1 MFHRQERIFSA
12 MSKRDNGMDIGL
24 SAEDD
29 GADDQHLAQVGLLN
43 TFCDLFTGDG
53 YHQTENFD
61 DIWRGFQ
68 TAMASGTRT
77 YGIIKGDHLVG
88 KTNLIRGF
96 AGKVARNECI
106 PLLRGRTMLKIRD
119 NAVSAVETPEAEAMQ
134 AYLRAFK
141 GADCGGFMLYT
152 DDDNAAKAF
161 LSLPELEI
169 PFIYEDRSG
178 YGMGG
183 INIPEDDEGSER
195 VKSMVVSLDRSVPE
209 IVKLISG
216 IINDNAEHYRSRYG
230 LVPSDDA
237 INVITRMMV
246 ARSVSEKQEISPWGI
261 CLVIENFLSEYSSDH
276 DSDDMPSVDDAY
288 AYASKDFD
296 MSRKEIDSLPDA
308 IPENYMGDILED
320 ESVDT
325 ATGNPAGKTAAGS
338 RKDET
343 DENGFVFSD
352 KKDLLQRLQS
362 KVVGQDD
369 ALNEIVKPI
378 VRRKAGLGD
387 PEKPIASLL
396 FAGPSGV
403 GKTETAKALAEA
415 VFGDENAF
423 KRIDCGEMVSE
434 MGVSR
439 LLGSAPGYVAFE
451 SGGEL
456 SNFIAGHPHS
466 VILFDEIEKAGDRF
480 YDSVF
485 LQLMS
490 AGRITGS
497 VRTETKGPEGKPMV
511 QSQVKTVDARGC
523 IIIMTSNIGSQ
534 DVGDKGMDMTG
545 FGLASD
551 GDADRLDKDIRDAV
565 TKHFRIEFINRL
577 DGIIVFHALDRA
589 SLAKVF
595 TMKWLPNEKR
605 IKERGISV
613 SMDDSVPDWFADI
626 SRKDKMGARNLI
638 RIMDDNLINPMA
650 DIILDEHK
658 GKGSTLKVSVTKG
671 RNGKGKELRIS

>member
-1 MFHRQERIFSA
+1 MND
-12 MSKRDNGMDIGL
+12 KDNGTGIGS

-29 GADDQHLAQVGLLN
+29 SADEPHMTQVRLLN
-43 TFCDLFTGDG
+43 TFCDLFTGEG
-53 YHQTENFD
+53 YHQAENFD
-61 DIWRGFQ
+61 DIWKWFQ
-68 TAMASGTRT
+68 TSMASGNRT
-77 YGIIKGDHLVG
+77 YGVIKGDHLVG

-96 AGKVARNECI
+96 AGKMARNECI
-106 PLLRGRTMLKIRD
+106 PLLRGRTMLRIRD
-119 NAVSAVETPEAEAMQ
+119 DAVSAVETPEAEAMQ

-141 GADCGGFMLYT
+141 GADCEGFMLYT
-152 DDDNAAKAF
+152 DNDNAAKAF

-183 INIPEDDEGSER
+183 INVPEDDDSPE
-195 VKSMVVSLDRSVPE
+195 KTKIMAISLDRSVPE
-209 IVKLISG
+209 VVKLISG
-216 IINDNAEHYRSRYG
+216 IINDNAEHYQSRYG
-230 LVPSDDA
+230 LIPSDDA

-246 ARSVSEKQEISPWGI
+246 ARSISEKQEISPWGI
-261 CLVIENFLSEYSSDH
+261 CLVIDNFLSEYSSAH
-276 DSDDMPSVDDAY
+276 DIGDMPSMEDAY

-308 IPENYMGDILED
+308 IPENYMGDVPED
-320 ESVDT
+320 ESAGT
-325 ATGNPAGKTAAGS
+325 PAGAPVESSSDGGKE
-338 RKDET
+338 DT

-595 TMKWLPNEKR
+595 TMKWRPNEKR
-605 IKERGISV
+605 INERGISV
-613 SMDDSVPDWFADI
+613 SMDDSVADWFADI